1 MKNLLTVGYEGAT
14 LPAFLATLR
23 AAGVTTLLDVREL
36 PLSRRQGFSKRALAE
51 ALAEVGI
58 TYQHERELGSPK
70 DIRNQL
76 RADGD
81 YAQYFASFKTYLK
94 LQQPL
99 LRELA
104 ASLQG
109 SVALMCF
116 ERDPSTCHRSVVARH
131 LEKLTGL
138 TVRHLGVNHVAGL
151 QRARHHSGQGVS
163 AA

>member
-1 MKNLLTVGYEGAT
+1 MKKLLTVGYEGAS
-14 LPAFLATLR
+14 LAEFLATLR

-36 PLSRRQGFSKRALAE
+36 PLSRRPGFSKRALGE
-51 ALAEVGI
+51 ALGTVGI
-58 TYQHERELGSPK
+58 AYRHERELGSPK

-76 RADGD
+76 RANGD
-81 YAQYFASFKTYLK
+81 YSQYFASFKTYLK
-94 LQQPL
+94 HQQPL
-99 LRELA
+99 LRALA
-104 ASLQG
+104 ESLEG

-131 LEKLTGL
+131 LETLTGL

-151 QRARHHSGQGVS
+151 QRARHHSGQGIP